1 MMILGVDKIAYDALK
16 AMSEGKKL
24 DEWKESLSGTDY
36 SDSYLDEAWLAAYHL
51 HYIDKDAM
59 REFNHKLNQN
69 EKEKKRLALFVT
81 ILLRIG
87 YVLFILGMSS
97 LIDDLD
103 IRRNLV
109 FVGLLLWIE
118 FGDLRSY
125 MKSKM

>member
-1 MMILGVDKIAYDALK
+1 MMILGVDELAYNALE
-16 AMSEGKKL
+16 AMSKGKKL
-24 DEWKESLSGTDY
+24 DEWKKSLPESKYD
-36 SDSYLDEAWLAAYHL
+36 DSYLEEIWTTAYHL

-69 EKEKKRLALFVT
+69 EKEKKRLLLFVT

-97 LIDDLD
+97 FIDNMD

-109 FVGLLLWIE
+109 FVGLLFWIE
-118 FGDLRSY
+118 FGDLHSY
-125 MKSKM
+125 MKSKL